1 MSRTVAVGEK
11 VLVRLALLPGMSE
24 EDGDKSRQEVMELRY
39 ALNDPGMMQQALD
52 KAREDQE
59 NPDLTADQLTEQI
72 HLFPRVDLLGQ
83 LIEQIHLFPRV
94 RPATIAYVDRT
105 EGNIS
110 WVNLD
115 VYTPGSTVLQ
125 GAIGQ
130 IPKYAQRHFRLDKVQ
145 MMTKEPEDGQYQH
158 VAFWR
163 PETEEEAPLRK
174 EAPKR
179 K

>member
-59 NPDLTADQLTEQI
+59 NPDLTADQLT
-72 HLFPRVDLLGQ
+72 
-83 LIEQIHLFPRV
+83 EQIHLFPRV

>member
-24 EDGDKSRQEVMELRY
+24 EDGDKSPQEVMELHY

-59 NPDLTADQLTEQI
+59 NPDLTADQLT
-72 HLFPRVDLLGQ
+72 
-83 LIEQIHLFPRV
+83 EQIHLFPRV

>member
-24 EDGDKSRQEVMELRY
+24 EDGDKSPQEVMELRY

-59 NPDLTADQLTEQI
+59 NPDLTADQLT
-72 HLFPRVDLLGQ
+72 
-83 LIEQIHLFPRV
+83 EQIHLFPRV